1 MLNTFA
7 KIKNLL
13 LTTYYFILFTYT
25 MIQPRTFKGARDFL
39 PEQMLHR
46 ERILQVMRNVFKK
59 YGFAP
64 METPAIEY
72 LNVLTGKYGEDAD
85 RLIYHLNYKNGTK
98 DESALHY
105 DLTVPFSR
113 VVAMNPDLVL
123 PFKRYQM
130 QPVWRADRPQ
140 PHQGRFREFYQC
152 DADCVGST
160 SMVIDAEMI
169 AITYEI
175 LNELQIPDFLIKIN
189 NRKILNGIAEYIGV
203 DESFT
208 KDICVS
214 IDKLDKVDWSDVE
227 KELSDKIND
236 VVAIKKLEILLK
248 KNPTLEVLKV
258 ELKDIEIAQ
267 QGIAEIEETFTY
279 LEHLNIPTQHY
290 KFDLSLAR
298 GLDYYTG
305 NIFETKLPKHPH
317 IGSLNGGGRYDNLIG
332 TFTGKQMPAIGTS
345 LGLDRIITAMQQL
358 NLLDEVKTSTK
369 VLVGNFG
376 EATLKSSLQLVAKLR
391 ENNIN
396 TEFYPENAKM
406 KKQFSY
412 CDKKNIP
419 FICIIG
425 EEEQNENKVT
435 LKNMKASEQQKLSY
449 SELLQILKN
458 S

>member
-1 MLNTFA
+1 
-7 KIKNLL
+7 
-13 LTTYYFILFTYT
+13 

-46 ERILQVMRNVFKK
+46 ERILNVMRTVFKK

-72 LNVLTGKYGEDAD
+72 LNILTGKYGEDAD
-85 RLIYHLNYKNGTK
+85 RLIYHLDYKNGTK
-98 DESALHY
+98 DEAALHY

-113 VVAMNPDLVL
+113 VVAMNPDLTL

-160 SMVIDAEMI
+160 SMIIDAEMI

-175 LNELQIPDFLIKIN
+175 LSELKIPNFLIKVN
-189 NRKILNGIAEYIGV
+189 NRKILNGISQYIGV

-214 IDKLDKVDWSDVE
+214 IDKLDKAEWAEVE
-227 KELSDKIND
+227 KELSEKISNPA
-236 VVAIKKLEILLK
+236 AIKKLEVLLK
-248 KNPTLEVLKV
+248 KNPTLEVLAS
-258 ELKDIEIAQ
+258 ELKDIQIAQ
-267 QGIAEIEETFTY
+267 TGIAEIKEAFSY
-279 LEHLNIPTQHY
+279 LEHLNIPEKHY

-305 NIFETKLPKHPH
+305 NIFETKLPEHPH

-332 TFTGKQMPAIGTS
+332 TFTGKDIPAIGTS

-358 NLLDEVKTSTK
+358 NLLEELKTSTK

-376 EATLKSSLQLVAKLR
+376 ETTVASSLKLVAKLR
-391 ENNIN
+391 EHNIN

-412 CDKKNIP
+412 CDKMNIP

-425 EEEQNENKVT
+425 EEEQNEHKIT
-435 LKNMKASEQQKLSY
+435 LKNMKASEQQKLTFD
-449 SELLQILKN
+449 ELLLILNK